1 MVAPGL
7 NFMCLLFWQGWPV
20 WSSLWDW
27 RCSGLPGAWP
37 RSLRLCGQVAASPR
51 GWGNCC
57 RRLPLSPSLEQEEKR
72 AVHFRGGAG
81 FLCAAPARPP
91 LPPPPPPSGSRWD
104 GAGLCRLVLWAG
116 SSLSGVGLC
125 LRFLNDCFLVIW
137 HHTSPGIVNVK
148 TPASFCGGAA
158 PGAG

>member
-7 NFMCLLFWQGWPV
+7 SFMCLLFWQGWPV

-37 RSLRLCGQVAASPR
+37 RSHRLCGQVAESPR

-72 AVHFRGGAG
+72 AVHFRGGG
-81 FLCAAPARPP
+81 GRLPVRCPSPPAAAAAAA
-91 LPPPPPPSGSRWD
+91 SSSVGVQV
-104 GAGLCRLVLWAG
+104 GCRLVLWAG

-125 LRFLNDCFLVIW
+125 LRFLNDCFLAIW